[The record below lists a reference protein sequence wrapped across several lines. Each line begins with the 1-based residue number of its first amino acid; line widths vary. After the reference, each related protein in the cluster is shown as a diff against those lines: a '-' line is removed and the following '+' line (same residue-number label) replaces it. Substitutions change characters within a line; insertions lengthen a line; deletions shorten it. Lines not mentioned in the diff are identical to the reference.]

1 MNERDAFDR
10 ILASLHEAMLDDAHW
25 LPTSALIDD
34 ACRTKGNMLTFAE
47 GQTHDD
53 VEIFYIRFCF
63 RGEHHKEL
71 EREYFT
77 HYFPWDERIPRLRQ
91 LPDSQLFHVPDL
103 YTEQELKT
111 SPAFNEVLPVGGIQ
125 NGLNV
130 RLEGPSGS
138 RIVWNI
144 CDPVG
149 TDDWSSDQLDMI
161 RRLLPH
167 IRQFVRVRQALA
179 DAGAAGTSL
188 AKLLDN
194 NRFGIIQLARSGH
207 IEAVNDPARDLLRK
221 GDGLCDRGGFLHAR
235 SPADD
240 EVLQKL
246 LARALP
252 RCGGQGTSASM
263 SVTRRSVLPRLVL
276 HVSPVGGGHMD
287 FRPRHVAALVLIVD
301 PASRVRIDPELV
313 MAALDLTPAE
323 SQVAVMLA
331 EGRTPRDIAAATGR
345 RESTIRWHVQKIF
358 IKHDISRQV
367 ELVRLVSPLAGVPL
381 SRRSGR

>member
-111 SPAFNEVLPVGGIQ
+111 SPAYNEVLPVGGIQ

-194 NRFGIIQLARSGH
+194 NRFGIIQLARAGSY
-207 IEAVNDPARDLLRK
+207 
-221 GDGLCDRGGFLHAR
+221 RGR
-235 SPADD
+235 
-240 EVLQKL
+240 
-246 LARALP
+246 
-252 RCGGQGTSASM
+252 
-263 SVTRRSVLPRLVL
+263 
-276 HVSPVGGGHMD
+276 
-287 FRPRHVAALVLIVD
+287 
-301 PASRVRIDPELV
+301 
-313 MAALDLTPAE
+313 
-323 SQVAVMLA
+323 
-331 EGRTPRDIAAATGR
+331 
-345 RESTIRWHVQKIF
+345 
-358 IKHDISRQV
+358 
-367 ELVRLVSPLAGVPL
+367 
-381 SRRSGR
+381 